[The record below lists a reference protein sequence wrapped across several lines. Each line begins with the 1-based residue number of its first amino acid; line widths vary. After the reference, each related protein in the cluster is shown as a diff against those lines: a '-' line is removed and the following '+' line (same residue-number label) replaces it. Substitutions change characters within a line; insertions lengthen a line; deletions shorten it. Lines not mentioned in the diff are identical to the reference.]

1 MCIYIYMNTHT
12 YIYIYIYPMIS
23 PLIPNIHMDTHWYGY
38 HDPKTYCLRPL
49 CLHLASPLSGTC
61 KICAAA
67 NGAECMLWLLRISL
81 KSTGI
86 ETKRPDGYDGYNQ
99 QKSDL
104 TSKKKCSAKIPRLM
118 VSECG
123 SDMFTTVSFFRGKG
137 MFQSSG
143 IQDLQT

>member
-1 MCIYIYMNTHT
+1 
-12 YIYIYIYPMIS
+12 
-23 PLIPNIHMDTHWYGY
+23 
-38 HDPKTYCLRPL
+38 
-49 CLHLASPLSGTC
+49 
-61 KICAAA
+61 
-67 NGAECMLWLLRISL
+67 MLWLLHISL

-104 TSKKKCSAKIPRLM
+104 TSNKRGCSAKIPMLM

-137 MFQSSG
+137 MFQPSG
-143 IQDLQT
+143 IQELQT